1 MCRCNTSIRGRSSGS
16 ILHGGILVDNRRRL
30 RQRIALMMAAEFA
43 DLCWPFVLIH
53 FPVLDRVE
61 VRKVVAVAVALV
73 GKKFL
78 SSSHVSSRR
87 REHRVKHAKPSHC
100 TSRRKQQGQ
109 HTGRRAIDNPTHA
122 LSIASVNYPPTLPYT
137 PHTQLAHHA
146 SGYAAHR
153 RLRARAIQAQLARP
167 RFPSRYLPHH
177 GRRHLHLRFLAC
189 RPGYPR
195 TKVRFSD
202 SNLPSQ
208 LSSRVQ
214 EQRKRWKNAQEMEN
228 TV

>member
-1 MCRCNTSIRGRSSGS
+1 MYR
-16 ILHGGILVDNRRRL
+16 V
-30 RQRIALMMAAEFA
+30 A
-43 DLCWPFVLIH
+43 D
-53 FPVLDRVE
+53 
-61 VRKVVAVAVALV
+61 
-73 GKKFL
+73 
-78 SSSHVSSRR
+78 SSSESSTPSLHITPLVASSKVSIPADERKTIR
-87 REHRVKHAKPSHC
+87 PTPSQSHP
-100 TSRRKQQGQ
+100 S
-109 HTGRRAIDNPTHA
+109 IINP
-122 LSIASVNYPPTLPYT
+122 LYRI

-153 RLRARAIQAQLARP
+153 RLRARSIQAQLARP

-177 GRRHLHLRFLAC
+177 GRRHLHLRLLAC

-214 EQRKRWKNAQEMEN
+214 EQRKRWKNAQEVEN